1 MPTLIYKKIYYTCI
15 CKVLHVSHLSFVV
28 KQCWHH
34 AKMCMEMKVGFMLNY
49 KIIVFF
55 ITWNKVRICIGIGV
69 SEQSQ
74 KKIPVISCCSGDKQ
88 FLLKTFFFLNHDLQ
102 VDKPN
107 HNLPYL
113 IRLIISY
120 KLIKLIIHVTYK
132 LIRPIIAY
140 MLIRLIITYKLIWLL
155 LGIFF

>member
-1 MPTLIYKKIYYTCI
+1 
-15 CKVLHVSHLSFVV
+15 
-28 KQCWHH
+28 
-34 AKMCMEMKVGFMLNY
+34 MLNY

-88 FLLKTFFFLNHDLQ
+88 FSLKTFFFLNHDLQ

-107 HNLPYL
+107 HNLPFDKANHFL
-113 IRLIISY
+113 QVDKANHTCNLQADKANHS
-120 KLIKLIIHVTYK
+120 LHVNKANHNLQVDMAT
-132 LIRPIIAY
+132 P
-140 MLIRLIITYKLIWLL
+140 WN
-155 LGIFF
+155 FFLVK